1 MRKAQTAMEFLMTY
15 GWVAIIILIVLA
27 ALFSLGGF
35 NPNINKGICNSE
47 VPFSCTDIK
56 LGENTDSL
64 SLSLR
69 ASGVKYIG
77 YNINN
82 AVKIN
87 DVNCP
92 ITDDGDPAPNNLDEK
107 MVNAKTAYVEVKC
120 DAGALNLIKDD
131 EFSGSIILD
140 YTEINGLMHNA
151 EITFNGLV
159 E

>member
-1 MRKAQTAMEFLMTY
+1 MTY

-27 ALFSLGGF
+27 ALFALGVF
-35 NPNINKGICNSE
+35 NPSINKGICNSE
-47 VPFSCTDIK
+47 VPFSCTDVK
-56 LGENTDSL
+56 LSETANSL

-77 YNINN
+77 YDINN

-92 ITDDGDPAPNNLDEK
+92 ITDDGDSAPNNLDEN
-107 MVNAKTAYVEVKC
+107 MINAKTAYVEVKW
-120 DAGALNLIKDD
+120 DASALSLIKDD
-131 EFSGSIILD
+131 EFSGSITLN
-140 YTEINGLMHNA
+140 YTEIGGLTHDV
-151 EITFNGLV
+151 EITFNGKV